1 MNSSR
6 GKYLKIEGYE
16 ILEDLYYSKDHEWIK
31 VEQDQCRIGI
41 TDYAQKTLHEV
52 VFAELPEV
60 GRQIKKTENLANL
73 ESVKAVAEVYAPL
86 SGKIMKV
93 NDELNENPELVNKSP
108 YDKGWIAIIQPSNQD
123 EEIKLFMN
131 TKKYSDFIKQLV
143 SK

>member
-1 MNSSR
+1 M
-6 GKYLKIEGYE
+6 KIEGYE
-16 ILEDLYYSKDHEWIK
+16 IREDLYYTKDHEWIK
-31 VEQDQCRIGI
+31 VEQDQFRIGI

-86 SGKIMKV
+86 SGKIIKI

-123 EEIKLFMN
+123 KEIKLFMD
-131 TKKYSDFIKQLV
+131 TKKYSDFIKQLA

>member
-1 MNSSR
+1 M
-6 GKYLKIEGYE
+6 KIEGYE

-86 SGKIMKV
+86 SGKIMKI
-93 NDELNENPELVNKSP
+93 NNELNENPELVNKSP

-123 EEIKLFMN
+123 EEIKLFMD
-131 TKKYSDFIKQLV
+131 TKKYSDFIKQLA

>member
-1 MNSSR
+1 M
-6 GKYLKIEGYE
+6 KIEGYE
-16 ILEDLYYSKDHEWIK
+16 IREDLYYNKDHEWIK

-60 GRQIKKTENLANL
+60 GGQIKMTENLANL

-86 SGKIMKV
+86 SGKIIKI

-108 YDKGWIAIIQPSNQD
+108 YDKGWIVIIEPSNQD
-123 EEIKLFMN
+123 EEIKLLMDI
-131 TKKYSDFIKQLV
+131 KKYSDFIKQLA

>member
-86 SGKIMKV
+86 SGKIMKI

-123 EEIKLFMN
+123 EEIKLFMD
-131 TKKYSDFIKQLV
+131 TRKYSDFVKQLA

>member
-1 MNSSR
+1 M
-6 GKYLKIEGYE
+6 KIEGYE
-16 ILEDLYYSKDHEWIK
+16 IREDLYYTKDHEWIQ

-86 SGKIMKV
+86 SGKIIKI

-108 YDKGWIAIIQPSNQD
+108 YDKGWITIIQPSNQD
-123 EEIKLFMN
+123 EEIKRFMD
-131 TKKYSDFIKQLV
+131 TKKYSDFIKQLT

>member
-1 MNSSR
+1 M
-6 GKYLKIEGYE
+6 KIEGYD
-16 ILEDLYYSKDHEWIK
+16 IHEDRYYTKDHEWII

-60 GRQIKKTENLANL
+60 GREIKKTENFANL

-86 SGKIMKV
+86 SGKILKI
-93 NDELNENPELVNKSP
+93 NDELNNNPELINKSP
-108 YDKGWIAIIQPSNQD
+108 YDKGWIAIIQPSIQD
-123 EEIKLFMN
+123 EEIKLFMDAE
-131 TKKYSDFIKQLV
+131 KYGDFIKELA